1 MLENYI
7 TNFDKIISSIFYMG
21 FKWIIILLTI
31 MLIAALL
38 LLILGCIIKSQKL
51 KSKFLRVIPL
61 LIIGIFFILLI
72 PVLYV
77 HFK

>member
-1 MLENYI
+1 MDN
-7 TNFDKIISSIFYMG
+7 NIINNI
-21 FKWIIILLTI
+21 
-31 MLIAALL
+31 LIAALL

-77 HFK
+77 HKCVSINESFNLL